1 MIHDL
6 ISQCEFKKYMDRKS
20 TLNELE
26 KKTPEYLVKPH
37 SLALHN
43 DKSIKNVIVIWELN
57 TVVNTKGF
65 EKDLILR
72 QLYYLG
78 LIINLT

>member
-6 ISQCEFKKYMDRKS
+6 ISQWKFKKYMDHKF

-26 KKTPEYLVKPH
+26 KKPSEYLVKPH

-43 DKSIKNVIVIWELN
+43 DESIKNVIVMWELN
-57 TVVNTKGF
+57 ILVNTKGF

-72 QLYYLG
+72 QIYYLG
-78 LIINLT
+78 LIITLT